1 VKLKTEWHILRERL
15 KAAAHP
21 TISGAVPRA
30 RSSDATVDPREW
42 VIVYRTARGFC
53 CMYRGEP
60 VEFDEML
67 DVQIWSEEEDVRLW
81 FIGL

>member
-1 VKLKTEWHILRERL
+1 MKLKTEWHTLREWF
-15 KAAAHP
+15 KTAAHAAQ
-21 TISGAVPRA
+21 SGTAPEG
-30 RSSDATVDPREW
+30 RSADALPDPREW

-81 FIGL
+81 FFGL

>member
-1 VKLKTEWHILRERL
+1 MKLKTEWRTLRERL
-15 KAAAHP
+15 KAVAHLTGSSAAPWAH
-21 TISGAVPRA
+21 
-30 RSSDATVDPREW
+30 SSDPTVDPREW
-42 VIVYRTARGFC
+42 VIIYRTARGFC
-53 CMYRGEP
+53 CMYRNEP

>member
-1 VKLKTEWHILRERL
+1 MKLKTEWRTLRERL
-15 KAAAHP
+15 KAAAHLADAGS
-21 TISGAVPRA
+21 TRED
-30 RSSDATVDPREW
+30 RSPDATPDPREW
-42 VIVYRTARGFC
+42 VIVYRTERGFC

-81 FIGL
+81 YFGL